1 MDMPDTPQPQRFT
14 FGTLV
19 TSAANHNGG
28 RIGTAG
34 LNDHQ
39 LRLLVANLEGQ
50 LEQTLVDLRVLVEKA
65 RIEGERAGLEQA
77 RRELPGCVLA
87 ATDAIQSSIEQLGET
102 VERRFEAVVRDS
114 ASLALATG
122 EFLAGQA
129 LRTAP
134 LGPVSTAISELLGEM
149 HQLQTID
156 VEVHPTLVEPLQSN
170 FPRADE
176 ASRKACEIN
185 IYGNAE
191 ISLGDALLSWGAGGL
206 KIDGPTRRATM
217 AETLA
222 VILPDDAEFEA

>member
-1 MDMPDTPQPQRFT
+1 MDMPDTSQPQRFT

-19 TSAANHNGG
+19 TSVSQHDGG
-28 RIGTAG
+28 RICTVG

-39 LRLLVANLEGQ
+39 LRLLVADLQGQ
-50 LEQTLVDLRVLVEKA
+50 LQQSLVVLRDLVEQA
-65 RIEGERAGLEQA
+65 RVEGEKAGLEQA
-77 RRELPGCVLA
+77 RRELPASVLA
-87 ATDAIQSSIEQLGET
+87 ATDAIQSSIEQLGEI

-129 LRTAP
+129 LRAAP
-134 LGPVSTAISELLGEM
+134 LGPVTNAIGGLLGEM

-170 FPRADE
+170 FPPAEE
-176 ASRKACEIN
+176 ASRKTCEIN
-185 IYGNAE
+185 IYGNAD

-206 KIDGPTRRATM
+206 KIDGPTRRATI

-222 VILPDDAEFEA
+222 VILPDDAELQA

>member
-1 MDMPDTPQPQRFT
+1 MDMPVTPQPQRFT

-19 TSAANHNGG
+19 TSVPQQDGS
-28 RIGTAG
+28 RIGTVG

-39 LRLLVANLEGQ
+39 LRLLVADLEGQ
-50 LEQTLVDLRVLVEKA
+50 LEQTLVDLRVLVEQA
-65 RIEGERAGLEQA
+65 RVEGERAGLEQA
-77 RRELPGCVLA
+77 RREIPASVLA
-87 ATDAIQSSIEQLGET
+87 ATDAIQSSIEQLGES
-102 VERRFEAVVRDS
+102 VERRFDAVVRDS

-134 LGPVSTAISELLGEM
+134 VGAVTAAIGELLGEM

-156 VEVHPTLVEPLQSN
+156 VEVHPTLVETLQAN
-170 FPRADE
+170 FPRAEE
-176 ASRKACEIN
+176 ASRKTCEIN

-191 ISLGDALLSWGAGGL
+191 ISIGDALLSWGAGGL
-206 KIDGPTRRATM
+206 KIDGPTRRTTI

-222 VILPDDAEFEA
+222 VILPDDAELQG

>member
-19 TSAANHNGG
+19 TSVPHHDGS
-28 RIGTAG
+28 RIGTVG

-39 LRLLVANLEGQ
+39 LRLLVADLEAQ
-50 LEQTLVDLRVLVEKA
+50 LEQALVDMRVLVEQA
-65 RIEGERAGLEQA
+65 RVEGEKVGLEQA
-77 RRELPGCVLA
+77 RREIPASVLA
-87 ATDAIQSSIEQLGET
+87 ATDAIQSSIEQLGES
-102 VERRFEAVVRDS
+102 VERRFETVVRDS

-134 LGPVSTAISELLGEM
+134 LGPVTSAIAELLGEM

-156 VEVHPTLVEPLQSN
+156 VEVHPTLVEPLQAN
-170 FPRADE
+170 FPRAEE
-176 ASRKACEIN
+176 ASRKTCEIN
-185 IYGNAE
+185 VYGNAE

-206 KIDGPTRRATM
+206 KIDGPTRRATI

-222 VILPDDAEFEA
+222 VILPDDAEFQA

>member
-1 MDMPDTPQPQRFT
+1 MDMPDTSQLQRFT

-19 TSAANHNGG
+19 TGVPNHDGS
-28 RIGTAG
+28 RTGTVG

-39 LRLLVANLEGQ
+39 LRLLVAELEGQ

-65 RIEGERAGLEQA
+65 RVEGERAGLEQA

-102 VERRFEAVVRDS
+102 IERRFDLVVRDS

-129 LRTAP
+129 LRTEP
-134 LGPVSTAISELLGEM
+134 LGPVTSAIGELLGQM

-170 FPRADE
+170 FPRAEE
-176 ASRKACEIN
+176 AGRKTCEIN

-191 ISLGDALLSWGAGGL
+191 ISVGDALLSWGAGGL

-222 VILPDDAEFEA
+222 VILPDDAEFMA